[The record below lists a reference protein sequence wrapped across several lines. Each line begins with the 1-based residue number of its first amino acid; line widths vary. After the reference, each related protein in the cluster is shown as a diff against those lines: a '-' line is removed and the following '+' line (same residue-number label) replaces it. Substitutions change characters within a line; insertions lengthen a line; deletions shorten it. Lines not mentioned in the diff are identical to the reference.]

1 MKVKMNH
8 QIITAEGIAK
18 RKNSQIPWNS
28 SIEMGARVFAQAGEY
43 LMYNPRKIT
52 FNHIEMLIANAPPIL
67 FIPVWNTKAQQRGIW
82 IQRVTQELISMGR
95 SRLCI

>member
-1 MKVKMNH
+1 MNH

-28 SIEMGARVFAQAGEY
+28 SIDTGARVFSHAGEY
-43 LMYNPRKIT
+43 LMYNTRKIT
-52 FNHIEMLIANAPPIL
+52 FNHIEMLIANAPPTL
-67 FIPVWNTKAQQRGIW
+67 LSSVLNTKAQQRGMW
-82 IQRVTQELISMGR
+82 RQRVTQEVASMGR